1 MDVAPTLL
9 LIKFGLL
16 SFWGLWFVIVVL
28 TNLCEAMKLFEV
40 LPWTWRFASRN
51 FQPVAL
57 AIGEYATPAWIA
69 KALFSGIVLW
79 QLGIVFLFGWAIFS
93 SLAHWSVRWELVDV
107 AFAAGLSLW
116 AAFMLADE
124 YCRQYEPQRAHLQ
137 FFMAQ
142 LVTLLTLH
150 LLPA

>member
-1 MDVAPTLL
+1 MDVAPTLP

-28 TNLCEAMKLFEV
+28 TNLCEAMKIFEV
-40 LPWTWRFASRN
+40 LPWAWKFASCN

-57 AIGEYATPAWIA
+57 AVGEYATPAWIA
-69 KALFSGIVLW
+69 KALFSGILVW
-79 QLGIVFLFGWAIFS
+79 QLGIVILFGWATLS
-93 SLAHWSVRWELVDV
+93 SLEHRTLRWDLVDL

-124 YCRQYEPQRAHLQ
+124 YCRQYEPQRAHVL

>member
-28 TNLCEAMKLFEV
+28 TNLCEAMKIFEV
-40 LPWTWRFASRN
+40 FPWTWRFASRN

-69 KALFSGIVLW
+69 KALFSGILLW
-79 QLGIVFLFGWAIFS
+79 QLATVLLFGWAIVV
-93 SLAHWSVRWELVDV
+93 SLAHQSLRCGLVDA
-107 AFAAGLSLW
+107 AFATGLGLW
-116 AAFMLADE
+116 ATFMLADE
-124 YCRQYEPQRAHLQ
+124 FCKQYEPERAHVL
-137 FFMAQ
+137 FFTAQ
-142 LVTLLTLH
+142 LVTLLALH
-150 LLPA
+150 LLPV